1 MKGKIR
7 KWERNKISYASNPSE
22 AVYLQLELHPI
33 PELNWGKWG
42 MGWNSDQL
50 GRQIF
55 REEMQAEG
63 RLSIDA
69 KHVWIGS

>member
-1 MKGKIR
+1 MRRELLEGKNQ
-7 KWERNKISYASNPSE
+7 KVGEEQNLLCK
-22 AVYLQLELHPI
+22 VYLQLELHPI

-42 MGWNSDQL
+42 MGRNSDQL

-55 REEMQAEG
+55 REEMQTEE

-69 KHVWIGS
+69 KHVCR